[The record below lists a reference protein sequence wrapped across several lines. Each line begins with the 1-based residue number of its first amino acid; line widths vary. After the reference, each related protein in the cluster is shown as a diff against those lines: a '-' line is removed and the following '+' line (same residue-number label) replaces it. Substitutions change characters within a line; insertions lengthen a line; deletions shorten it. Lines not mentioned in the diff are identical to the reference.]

1 MSRLF
6 IRLEGPHLHDRKCE
20 SDGFRGFN
28 IGGLLPAG
36 SFDTKLVGVGE
47 EEGGGQFSSSDAAA
61 SRAVQRAII
70 CLISS
75 GPRHSHAAIEKA
87 SSS

>member
-6 IRLEGPHLHDRKCE
+6 IRLEGAHLHDRKCE
-20 SDGFRGFN
+20 SDVFMGFN

-36 SFDTKLVGVGE
+36 SFDTKLVGRGE
-47 EEGGGQFSSSDAAA
+47 EGGQFSSSDAAA

-75 GPRHSHAAIEKA
+75 GPRHSHAAMEKA
-87 SSS
+87 RSS